1 MTITLNGT
9 TGVTTP
15 TGVFSDA
22 SGNVGIG
29 TTSPATKLNLSANA
43 PVIRLTDTDTSL
55 SDGELSSGIAFYQ
68 SDTSGPG
75 AGAQIGV
82 YADGT
87 AGLLQM
93 RFYTGANTEAM
104 RIDADGVVTGTAGNL
119 MLVRGT
125 ADPSTSGTA
134 IGFTGIPSW
143 AKRVTLV
150 LQNVQTSSTAQWI
163 VQIGSG
169 SYTSSGYDS
178 VSQTTYSASGA
189 VIAQTTG
196 MAIYHNA
203 AATYVSGTMTFTNIS
218 GNIWVQNHTFTYSN
232 DGSTQGGGFVTLG
245 GALDRIQITTIGGA
259 NTFTDGLINV
269 LYE

>member
-15 TGVFSDA
+15 TGVFSNA

-29 TTSPATKLNLSANA
+29 TTSPATKLNLSTNT
-43 PVIRLTDTDTSL
+43 PVIRLTDTDATFT
-55 SDGELSSGIAFYQ
+55 DGELSSGIDFYQ
-68 SDTSGPG
+68 SVDPG
-75 AGAQIGV
+75 VGAAINAH
-82 YADGT
+82 ADGT
-87 AGLLQM
+87 TGLLQL
-93 RFYTGANTEAM
+93 RFYTGADNEAM
-104 RIDADGVVTGTAGNL
+104 RIDADGIVTGTAGNL
-119 MLVRGT
+119 MLVRDT
-125 ADPSTSGTA
+125 ADTSLSGTA
-134 IGFTGIPSW
+134 ISFTDVPSW

-189 VIAQTTG
+189 VVAQTTG
-196 MAIYHNA
+196 MAIYHSA

-218 GNIWVQNHTFTYSN
+218 GNIWVQNHTFAYSS

-245 GALDRIQITTIGGA
+245 GALDRIQITTIGA
-259 NTFTDGLINV
+259 TNTFTDGVINV